1 MFMKM
6 QLDNIKTPLL
16 LALVSLMVFCS
27 CSQEE
32 TMVLGD
38 DDLVEIKI
46 GVAHAPKVET
56 KGVGTVGG
64 MDDGVNKWDGQLIR
78 VAMLNKG
85 TLDYAQAEG
94 VNLLD
99 HSVML
104 RTPQG
109 EENGAVVCADG
120 QIKYFPAQG
129 AFDFWGYYLDDA
141 AEGNDVRLND
151 EKTDLRVAFRIDGSQ
166 DLMAATKAVPTA
178 EDSLIMGESIVRAFS
193 SYAAR
198 KGLASGKA
206 DALQPKLEFKHLLT
220 RLVFQVVGGTAKV
233 CQNGGSE
240 IYVDSVKVKTKAK
253 GDFVIAYLGSES
265 KEQLLFDDAKE
276 WTMLKERADVKV
288 QNAKVMKMRP
298 VVPAIGANGKPV
310 PTDLGEALLVA
321 PDTEYDIE
329 LFLHQNVVTTTDG
342 KTDMKSYSYSTTLK
356 NFNDENAGFERGR
369 SYNVQISLWGLS
381 QISVKTKLD
390 KWNDGGDIDMPIEDL
405 DVPRI

>member
-1 MFMKM
+1 MFMKI
-6 QLDNIKTPLL
+6 QLSKMRNPLL
-16 LALVSLMVFCS
+16 LALVSLMALCS

-32 TMVLGD
+32 ALVLDD

-46 GVAHAPKVET
+46 GVAHEARVET

-64 MDDGVNKWDGQLIR
+64 MDDGVNNWDGQLIR
-78 VAMLNKG
+78 VAMLHKG
-85 TLDYAQAEG
+85 TLEYAQEEG

-104 RTPQG
+104 QTPKG
-109 EENGAVVCADG
+109 KENGAVVCVDG
-120 QIKYFPAQG
+120 KIKYFPAQG
-129 AFDFWGYYLDDA
+129 AFDFWGYHLDNA
-141 AEGNDVRLND
+141 AEGNDVRLGD
-151 EKTDLRVAFRIDGSQ
+151 DKTDLRVAFRIDGSQ
-166 DLMAATKAVPTA
+166 DLMVAKAVPTA

-206 DALQPKLEFKHLLT
+206 GSLQPKLEFRHLLT

-240 IYVDSVKVKTKAK
+240 IYVDSVKVRTKTK
-253 GDFVIAYLGSES
+253 GDLVIAYLGSES
-265 KEQLLFDDAKE
+265 KDQVVFDNTKE
-276 WTMLKERADVKV
+276 WTILKERADEKV
-288 QNAKVMKMRP
+288 QNADLVKMNP
-298 VVPAIGANGKPV
+298 VVPAVGTNGKPV

-321 PDTEYDIE
+321 PDVEYDIVVY
-329 LFLHQNVVTTTDG
+329 LHQNVVATTDG
-342 KTDMKSYSYSTTLK
+342 KSEMKSYSYSTTLK
-356 NFNDENAGFERGR
+356 NFNDEKAGFEHGR

-381 QISVKTKLD
+381 QITVTTKLD
-390 KWNDGGDIDMPIEDL
+390 KWNDGGNIDMPIEDL

>member
-1 MFMKM
+1 MFMKI
-6 QLDNIKTPLL
+6 QLSKMRNPLL
-16 LALVSLMVFCS
+16 LAFVLLAMLCS

-32 TMVLGD
+32 VVILGD

-46 GVAHAPKVET
+46 GVTHGTTVET

-64 MDDGVNKWDGQLIR
+64 MDDGVNNWDGQLIR
-78 VAMLNKG
+78 VAMLHKG
-85 TLDYAQAEG
+85 TLEYVQEEG

-104 RTPQG
+104 RTPKG
-109 EENGAVVCADG
+109 KEDGAVVCVDG
-120 QIKYFPAQG
+120 KIKYFPAQG

-141 AEGNDVRLND
+141 AEGNDVRLNED
-151 EKTDLRVAFRIDGSQ
+151 KTDLRVAFRIDGSQ
-166 DLMAATKAVPTA
+166 DLMVAKAVPTA
-178 EDSLIMGESIVRAFS
+178 EDSLIMGESIDRTFS

-206 DALQPKLEFKHLLT
+206 GALQPKLEFKHLLT

-240 IYVDSVKVKTKAK
+240 IYVDSVKVRTKTK
-253 GDFVIAYLGSES
+253 GDLVIAYLGAES
-265 KEQLLFDDAKE
+265 KEQVAFDNAKE
-276 WTMLKERADVKV
+276 WTILKARADEKV
-288 QNAKVMKMRP
+288 QNADLVKMNP
-298 VVPAIGANGKPV
+298 VVPAVGANGKPV

-321 PDTEYDIE
+321 PDVEYDIVVY
-329 LFLHQNVVTTTDG
+329 LHQNVVATTDG
-342 KTDMKSYSYSTTLK
+342 KSEMKSYSYSTTLK
-356 NFNDENAGFERGR
+356 NFNDEEAGFEHGK

-381 QISVKTKLD
+381 QITITTKLD
-390 KWNDGGDIDMPIEDL
+390 RWNDGGNIDMPIEDL

>member
-1 MFMKM
+1 MFMKI
-6 QLDNIKTPLL
+6 QLSKMRNPLL
-16 LALVSLMVFCS
+16 LALVSLMALCS

-32 TMVLGD
+32 ALVLDD

-46 GVAHAPKVET
+46 GVAHEARVET

-64 MDDGVNKWDGQLIR
+64 MDDGVNNWDGQLIR
-78 VAMLNKG
+78 VAMLHKG
-85 TLDYAQAEG
+85 TLEYAQEEG

-104 RTPQG
+104 QTPKG
-109 EENGAVVCADG
+109 KENGAVVCVDG
-120 QIKYFPAQG
+120 KIKYFPAQG
-129 AFDFWGYYLDDA
+129 AFDFWGYHLDNA
-141 AEGNDVRLND
+141 AEGNDVRLGD
-151 EKTDLRVAFRIDGSQ
+151 DKMDLRVAFRIDGSQ
-166 DLMAATKAVPTA
+166 DLMVAKAVPTA

-206 DALQPKLEFKHLLT
+206 GSLQPKLEFRHLLT

-240 IYVDSVKVKTKAK
+240 IYVDSVKVRTKTK
-253 GDFVIAYLGSES
+253 GDLVIAYLGSES
-265 KEQLLFDDAKE
+265 KDQVVFDNTKE
-276 WTMLKERADVKV
+276 WTILKERADEKV
-288 QNAKVMKMRP
+288 QNADLVKMNP
-298 VVPAIGANGKPV
+298 VVPAVGTNGKPV

-321 PDTEYDIE
+321 PDVEYDIVVY
-329 LFLHQNVVTTTDG
+329 LHQNVVATTDG
-342 KTDMKSYSYSTTLK
+342 KSEMKSYSYSTTLK
-356 NFNDENAGFERGR
+356 NFNDEKAGFEHGR

-381 QISVKTKLD
+381 QITVTTKLD
-390 KWNDGGDIDMPIEDL
+390 KWNDGGNIDMPIEDL

>member
-1 MFMKM
+1 MKI
-6 QLDNIKTPLL
+6 QLSKMRNPLL
-16 LALVSLMVFCS
+16 LALVSLMALCS

-32 TMVLGD
+32 ALVLD

-46 GVAHAPKVET
+46 GVAHEARVET

-64 MDDGVNKWDGQLIR
+64 MDDGVNNWDGQHIR
-78 VAMLNKG
+78 VAMLHKG
-85 TLDYAQAEG
+85 TLEYAQEEG

-104 RTPQG
+104 QTPKG
-109 EENGAVVCADG
+109 KENGAVVCVDG
-120 QIKYFPAQG
+120 KIKYFPAQG
-129 AFDFWGYYLDDA
+129 AFDFWGYHLDNA
-141 AEGNDVRLND
+141 AEGNDVRLGD
-151 EKTDLRVAFRIDGSQ
+151 DKTDLRVAFRIDGSQ
-166 DLMAATKAVPTA
+166 DLMVAKAVPTA

-206 DALQPKLEFKHLLT
+206 GALQQKLEFRHLLT

-240 IYVDSVKVKTKAK
+240 IYVDSVKVRTKTK
-253 GDFVIAYLGSES
+253 GDLVIAYLGSES
-265 KEQLLFDDAKE
+265 KDQVVFDNTKE
-276 WTMLKERADVKV
+276 WTILKERADEKV
-288 QNAKVMKMRP
+288 QNADLVKMNP
-298 VVPAIGANGKPV
+298 VVPAVGTNGKPV

-321 PDTEYDIE
+321 PDVEYDIVVY
-329 LFLHQNVVTTTDG
+329 LHQNVVATTDG
-342 KTDMKSYSYSTTLK
+342 KSEMKSYSYSTTLK
-356 NFNDENAGFERGR
+356 NFNDEKAGFEHGR

-381 QISVKTKLD
+381 QITVTTKLD
-390 KWNDGGDIDMPIEDL
+390 KWNDGGNIDMPIEDL

>member
-1 MFMKM
+1 MKI
-6 QLDNIKTPLL
+6 QLSKMRNPLL
-16 LALVSLMVFCS
+16 LALVSLMALCS

-32 TMVLGD
+32 ALVLDD

-46 GVAHAPKVET
+46 GVAHEARVET

-64 MDDGVNKWDGQLIR
+64 MDDGVNNWDGQLIR
-78 VAMLNKG
+78 VAMLHKG
-85 TLDYAQAEG
+85 TLEYAQEEG

-104 RTPQG
+104 QTPKG
-109 EENGAVVCADG
+109 KENGAVVCVDG
-120 QIKYFPAQG
+120 KIKYFPAQG
-129 AFDFWGYYLDDA
+129 AFDFWGYHLDNA
-141 AEGNDVRLND
+141 AEGNDVRLGD
-151 EKTDLRVAFRIDGSQ
+151 DKMDLRVAFRIDGSQ
-166 DLMAATKAVPTA
+166 DLMVAKAVPTA

-206 DALQPKLEFKHLLT
+206 GSLQPKLEFRHLLT

-240 IYVDSVKVKTKAK
+240 IYVDSVKVRTKTK
-253 GDFVIAYLGSES
+253 GDLVIAYLGSES
-265 KEQLLFDDAKE
+265 KDQVVFDNTKE
-276 WTMLKERADVKV
+276 WTILKERADEKV
-288 QNAKVMKMRP
+288 QNADLVKMNP
-298 VVPAIGANGKPV
+298 VVPAVGTNGKPV

-321 PDTEYDIE
+321 PDVEYDIVVY
-329 LFLHQNVVTTTDG
+329 LHQNVVATTDG
-342 KTDMKSYSYSTTLK
+342 KSEMKSYSYSTTLK
-356 NFNDENAGFERGR
+356 NFNDEKAGFEHGR

-381 QISVKTKLD
+381 QITVTTKLD
-390 KWNDGGDIDMPIEDL
+390 KWNDGGNIDMPIEDL

>member
-1 MFMKM
+1 MKI
-6 QLDNIKTPLL
+6 QLSKMRNPLL
-16 LALVSLMVFCS
+16 LALVSLMALCS

-32 TMVLGD
+32 ALVLDD

-46 GVAHAPKVET
+46 GVAHEARVET

-64 MDDGVNKWDGQLIR
+64 MDDGVNNWDGQHIR
-78 VAMLNKG
+78 VAMLHKG
-85 TLDYAQAEG
+85 TLEYAQEEG

-104 RTPQG
+104 QTPKG
-109 EENGAVVCADG
+109 KENGAVVCVDG
-120 QIKYFPAQG
+120 KIKYFPAQG
-129 AFDFWGYYLDDA
+129 AFDFWGYHLDNA
-141 AEGNDVRLND
+141 AEGNDVRLGD
-151 EKTDLRVAFRIDGSQ
+151 DKMDLRVAFRIDGSQ
-166 DLMAATKAVPTA
+166 DLMVAKAVPTA

-206 DALQPKLEFKHLLT
+206 GSLQPKLEFRHLLT

-240 IYVDSVKVKTKAK
+240 IYVDSVKVRTKTK
-253 GDFVIAYLGSES
+253 GDLVIAYLGSES
-265 KEQLLFDDAKE
+265 KDQVVFDNTKE
-276 WTMLKERADVKV
+276 WTILKERADEKV
-288 QNAKVMKMRP
+288 QNADLVKMNP
-298 VVPAIGANGKPV
+298 VVPAVGTNGKPV

-321 PDTEYDIE
+321 PDVEYDIVVY
-329 LFLHQNVVTTTDG
+329 LHQNVVATTDG
-342 KTDMKSYSYSTTLK
+342 KSEMKSYSYSTTLK
-356 NFNDENAGFERGR
+356 NFNDEKAGFEHGR

-381 QISVKTKLD
+381 QITVTTKLD
-390 KWNDGGDIDMPIEDL
+390 KWNDGGNIDMPIEDL

>member
-1 MFMKM
+1 MKI
-6 QLDNIKTPLL
+6 QLSKMRNPLL
-16 LALVSLMVFCS
+16 LALVSLMALCS

-32 TMVLGD
+32 ALVLDD

-46 GVAHAPKVET
+46 GVAHEARVET

-64 MDDGVNKWDGQLIR
+64 MDDGVNNWDGQLIR
-78 VAMLNKG
+78 VAMLHKG
-85 TLDYAQAEG
+85 TLEYAQEEG

-104 RTPQG
+104 QTPKG
-109 EENGAVVCADG
+109 KENGAVVCVDG
-120 QIKYFPAQG
+120 KIKYFPAQG
-129 AFDFWGYYLDDA
+129 AFDFWGYHLDNA
-141 AEGNDVRLND
+141 AEGNDVRLGD
-151 EKTDLRVAFRIDGSQ
+151 DKMALRVAFRIDGSQ
-166 DLMAATKAVPTA
+166 DLMVAKAVPTA

-206 DALQPKLEFKHLLT
+206 GSLQPKLEFRHLLT

-240 IYVDSVKVKTKAK
+240 IYVDSVKVRTKTK
-253 GDFVIAYLGSES
+253 GDLVIAYLGSES
-265 KEQLLFDDAKE
+265 KDQVVFDNTKE
-276 WTMLKERADVKV
+276 WTILKERADEKV
-288 QNAKVMKMRP
+288 QNADLVKMNP
-298 VVPAIGANGKPV
+298 VVPAVGTNGKPV

-321 PDTEYDIE
+321 PDVEYDIVVY
-329 LFLHQNVVTTTDG
+329 LHQNVVATTDG
-342 KTDMKSYSYSTTLK
+342 KSEMKSYSYSTTLK
-356 NFNDENAGFERGR
+356 NFNDEKAGFEHGR

-381 QISVKTKLD
+381 QITVTTKLD
-390 KWNDGGDIDMPIEDL
+390 KWNDGGNIDMPIEDL

>member
-1 MFMKM
+1 MKI
-6 QLDNIKTPLL
+6 QLSKMRNPLL
-16 LALVSLMVFCS
+16 LALVSLMALCS

-32 TMVLGD
+32 ALVLDD

-46 GVAHAPKVET
+46 GVAHEARVET

-64 MDDGVNKWDGQLIR
+64 MDDGVNNWDGQLIR
-78 VAMLNKG
+78 VAMLHKG
-85 TLDYAQAEG
+85 TLEYAQEEG

-104 RTPQG
+104 QTPKG
-109 EENGAVVCADG
+109 KENGAVVCVDG
-120 QIKYFPAQG
+120 KIKYFPAQG
-129 AFDFWGYYLDDA
+129 AIDFWGYHLDNA
-141 AEGNDVRLND
+141 AEGNDVRLGD
-151 EKTDLRVAFRIDGSQ
+151 DKTDLRVAFRIDGSQ
-166 DLMAATKAVPTA
+166 DLMVAKAVPTA

-206 DALQPKLEFKHLLT
+206 GSLQPKLEFRHLLT

-240 IYVDSVKVKTKAK
+240 IYVDSVKVRTKTK
-253 GDFVIAYLGSES
+253 GDLVIAYLGSES
-265 KEQLLFDDAKE
+265 KDQVVFDNTKE
-276 WTMLKERADVKV
+276 WTILKERADEKV
-288 QNAKVMKMRP
+288 QNADLVKMNP
-298 VVPAIGANGKPV
+298 VVPAVGTNGKPV

-321 PDTEYDIE
+321 PDVEYDIVVY
-329 LFLHQNVVTTTDG
+329 LHQNVVATTDG
-342 KTDMKSYSYSTTLK
+342 KSEMKSYSYSTTLK
-356 NFNDENAGFERGR
+356 NFNDEKAGFEHGR

-381 QISVKTKLD
+381 QITVTTKLD
-390 KWNDGGDIDMPIEDL
+390 KWNDGGNIDMPIEDL

>member
-1 MFMKM
+1 MKI
-6 QLDNIKTPLL
+6 QLSKMRNPLL
-16 LALVSLMVFCS
+16 LALVSLMALCS

-32 TMVLGD
+32 ALVLDD

-46 GVAHAPKVET
+46 GVAHEARVET

-64 MDDGVNKWDGQLIR
+64 MDDGVNNWDGQLIR
-78 VAMLNKG
+78 VAMLHKG
-85 TLDYAQAEG
+85 TLEYAQEEG

-104 RTPQG
+104 QTPKG
-109 EENGAVVCADG
+109 KENGAVVCVDG
-120 QIKYFPAQG
+120 KIKYFPAQG
-129 AFDFWGYYLDDA
+129 AFDFWGYLLYNA
-141 AEGNDVRLND
+141 AEGNDVRLGD
-151 EKTDLRVAFRIDGSQ
+151 YKMDLRVAFRIDGSQ
-166 DLMAATKAVPTA
+166 DLMVAKAVPTA

-206 DALQPKLEFKHLLT
+206 GSLQPKLEFRHLLT

-240 IYVDSVKVKTKAK
+240 IYVDSVKVRTKTK
-253 GDFVIAYLGSES
+253 GDLVIAYLGSES
-265 KEQLLFDDAKE
+265 KDQVVFDNTKE
-276 WTMLKERADVKV
+276 WTILKERADEKV
-288 QNAKVMKMRP
+288 QNADLVKMNP
-298 VVPAIGANGKPV
+298 VVPAVGTNGKPV

-321 PDTEYDIE
+321 PDVEYDIVVY
-329 LFLHQNVVTTTDG
+329 LHQNVVATTDG
-342 KTDMKSYSYSTTLK
+342 KSEMKSYSYSTTLK
-356 NFNDENAGFERGR
+356 NFNDEKAGFEHGR

-381 QISVKTKLD
+381 QITVTTKLD
-390 KWNDGGDIDMPIEDL
+390 KWNDGGNIDMPIEDL